1 MTNSKPV
8 VINAQAFWAN
18 LQTMN
23 ELSGKYQVDLGQLS
37 EAAVEGLESQGIS
50 VRNKDDERGNFI
62 TVKSR
67 NPIKAYDTSGEEVG
81 ALVGNGSS
89 AKAVIGYYD
98 WTFQSKKGRSPSLL
112 KMVITDLAVYNPE
125 GNAPSVDLEAA
136 L

>member
-1 MTNSKPV
+1 MTDSKPV

-37 EAAVEGLESQGIS
+37 DAAVEALESQGIS

-67 NPIKAYDTSGEEVG
+67 NAIKAYDTHGEEVG
-81 ALVGNGSS
+81 ALVGNGSGV
-89 AKAVIGYYD
+89 KAVIGYYD

-112 KMVITDLAVYNPE
+112 KMVVTDLAVYNPE